1 MSKNQRPW
9 IKGLVIA
16 LGASVIFT
24 VCLGLFMAL
33 TLLIVSMEE
42 GGGTLSGQSV
52 SLTLAIVLLSQGAG
66 FHAGAITLS
75 IVPLLLTFLLIWLIA
90 RLTKMLSTSPK
101 AYVTG
106 LLLWG
111 AIMWVFTQNIAVTL
125 KDPIWMVML
134 KTALVFSI
142 GFLCGALPKS
152 KLMKRCIEFVRRN
165 ISDRMAI
172 AFKLGFANT
181 LALLLGYLAI
191 GFITVM
197 VWVITNQSAMVRVF
211 HMADMQ
217 TGSRIMTTLCTLAWL
232 PNLCLWA
239 ISWLFGS
246 GFSIGDLAGFS
257 LWNDHAS
264 GLPAVPVFAIFPQ
277 AVSND
282 TLRIFLISIPLLCG
296 FVIGV
301 VELFLPRC
309 FAIGA
314 GKPDEPVKIG
324 RIIGQFVYP
333 ILSFFLTSALM
344 ALLMNILFGLSSGA
358 LGMHRLAHVGV
369 DSAASSRVVCL
380 PSALG
385 FSSAWLFS
393 VVVVAMV
400 FAMRLFFGYLRA
412 QGKINENGNDSVG
425 DEADT
430 GSDIPDSSKTSVSSA
445 ASDSTSEEETEIP

>member
-16 LGASVIFT
+16 LGTSVIFT

-52 SLTLAIVLLSQGAG
+52 ALTLAIVLLSQGAS

-75 IVPLLLTFLLIWLIA
+75 IVPLLLTFMLIWLIA
-90 RLTKMLSTSPK
+90 WLTKVLSTSLK

-106 LLLWG
+106 LLLWV
-111 AIMWVFTQNIAVTL
+111 AIMWVFTQNIAVIL
-125 KDPIWMVML
+125 QDPIWMVML

-142 GFLCGALPKS
+142 GSLFGALPQS
-152 KLMKRCIEFVRRN
+152 KLMKRCVEFVRSN
-165 ISDRMAI
+165 ISDRMSI
-172 AFKLGFANT
+172 ALKLGFVNT
-181 LALLLGYLAI
+181 IVLLLGYLVI
-191 GFITVM
+191 GLITVL
-197 VWVITNQSAMVRVF
+197 VWVVTNQSAMVRVF
-211 HMADMQ
+211 HMAGMQ

-246 GFSIGDLAGFS
+246 GFSIGDLAAFS
-257 LWNDHAS
+257 LWNDHAA

-296 FVIGV
+296 FAIGV

-314 GKPDEPVKIG
+314 GKPGEPVRIG
-324 RIIGQFVYP
+324 RIIGQFIYP

-344 ALLMNILFGLSSGA
+344 ALVMNILFGLSSGA
-358 LGMHRLAHVGV
+358 LGVHRLAHVGV

-385 FSSAWLFS
+385 FSSAWLLS

-412 QGKINENGNDSVG
+412 QGKLNESGNDTAG
-425 DEADT
+425 DEADN
-430 GSDIPDSSKTSVSSA
+430 GGGVSDSPAASVSSA

>member
-9 IKGLVIA
+9 IKGVLIA
-16 LGASVIFT
+16 LGGSVIFT

-33 TLLIVSMEE
+33 TLLVVSMEE

-52 SLTLAIVLLSQGAG
+52 PLTLAIVLLSQGAS
-66 FHAGAITLS
+66 FRAGAITLS
-75 IVPLLLTFLLIWLIA
+75 IVPLFLMVLLIWLIA
-90 RLTKMLSTSPK
+90 WLTKVLSGNPK

-106 LLLWG
+106 LLLWV
-111 AIMWVFTQNIAVTL
+111 AIMWVFTQNVAVIL
-125 KDPIWMVML
+125 EDPIWLVMV
-134 KTALVFSI
+134 KTAIVFTV
-142 GFLCGALPKS
+142 GFLCGALPQS
-152 KLMKRCIEFVRRN
+152 KFMKRCVTFIRDN
-165 ISDRMAI
+165 ISNRLTVAL
-172 AFKLGFANT
+172 KLGLTNT
-181 LALLLGYLAI
+181 IALLLGYLTI

-197 VWVITNQSAMVRVF
+197 VWVVTNQSAMVRVF
-211 HMADMQ
+211 HLANMQ
-217 TGSRIMTTLCTLAWL
+217 TGSRIMTTICTLAWL

-246 GFSIGDLAGFS
+246 GFTIGDLASFT
-257 LWNDHAS
+257 LWNDHAA
-264 GLPAVPVFAIFPQ
+264 GLPAVPIFAIFPQ

-282 TLRIFLISIPLLCG
+282 VLRVCFISIPLVCG
-296 FVIGV
+296 LLIGA

-314 GKPDEPVKIG
+314 GKPEEPLNIG
-324 RIIGQFVYP
+324 RIIGQFIYP

-358 LGMHRLAHVGV
+358 LGQHRLAHVGV

-380 PSALG
+380 PTALG
-385 FSSAWLFS
+385 FSFAWLLS

-412 QGKINENGNDSVG
+412 QGKTNENGNDG
-425 DEADT
+425 TDEN
-430 GSDIPDSSKTSVSSA
+430 SDIGNAVSTSSTTSASLSA
-445 ASDSTSEEETEIP
+445 AGSTPEDETEIP